1 VLLDWEREVPL
12 RSLIVLAVA
21 LVVPLRALAD
31 NFPYVQDGPLITGV
45 TDTEAWVSWYTA
57 HHEGIGTECTIEENT
72 PLLGDHNTD
81 TPTLTLADG
90 TPFTDTNCDRNHK
103 VHLTGLLASTRY
115 TFALDKPWDTNGGT
129 TAAGSFITAPAAGS
143 GGAVKFVVYGDTRN
157 DVALGGTDTRA
168 DHQAVVDAIVANEPD
183 AAFLLHTG
191 DLALNITAVS
201 GDDKGYTE
209 FFAVERNLL
218 ANRPL
223 FVVLGN
229 HETID
234 TTFYDALL
242 DPARFDN
249 LPHPYYSSMDWGPV
263 HIALGDSFEG
273 SATTLG
279 LGGLNPGVSDA
290 QAQWL
295 DADLQAARAAG
306 KVSFLSVHQ
315 GPYSHV
321 AAGSSGHGGLADVVI
336 KMVPLMVKYG
346 VLASFAGHDHY
357 YQRGHEG
364 CIDYLVAGGGGAPMY
379 APDATAAGVAL
390 AQQTLSYVVVSV
402 AAGGSVSMVAKDVH
416 GAPIDS
422 FTFAGPDAAC
432 LGGGTDAGIAAD
444 GGIADGGGAGTDAG
458 AGGGTGPDGGSGGG
472 GSGSGGNPS
481 GGGTTARSGCDTGG
495 AAMFGAAALLALLVL
510 SLRRRA
516 S

>member
-1 VLLDWEREVPL
+1 MRQ
-12 RSLIVLAVA
+12 LIVLAMA
-21 LVVPLRALAD
+21 LAAFSGRALAD

-81 TPTLTLADG
+81 TPTLTLGGGAQ
-90 TPFTDTNCDRNHK
+90 FTDPNCDRNHK
-103 VHLTGLLASTRY
+103 VHLTGLYASTRY
-115 TFALDKPWDTNGGT
+115 TFTLDKPWDMNGGT
-129 TAAGSFITAPAAGS
+129 TAAGSFTTAPAAGS
-143 GGAVKFVVYGDTRN
+143 SGPVKFVVYGDTRN
-157 DVALGGTDTRA
+157 DVALGGADTRA

-191 DLALNITAVS
+191 DMALNITAVS

-242 DPARFDN
+242 DPARFEN
-249 LPHPYYSSMDWGPV
+249 LPHPYYSSMDWGGV
-263 HIALGDSFEG
+263 HVALGDSFEG

-295 DADLQAARAAG
+295 DADLQAAQAAG
-306 KVSFLSVHQ
+306 RVSFLAVHQ

-321 AAGSSGHGGLADVVI
+321 AAGSSGHGGLADVVAR
-336 KMVPLMVKYG
+336 MVPLMVKYG
-346 VLASFAGHDHY
+346 VRASFAGHDHY

-364 CIDYLVAGGGGAPMY
+364 CIDYLVVGGGGAPMY
-379 APDATAAGVAL
+379 APDATAAGVAV
-390 AQQTLSYVVVSV
+390 AQQALSYAVVSV
-402 AAGGSVSMVAKDVH
+402 GAGGSASMVVKDVH
-416 GAPIDS
+416 GASIDS

-432 LGGGTDAGIAAD
+432 TGAD
-444 GGIADGGGAGTDAG
+444 GGSPADGGTGADAG
-458 AGGGTGPDGGSGGG
+458 SGSGADGGSGTGPG
-472 GSGSGGNPS
+472 LGAGGNPS
-481 GGGTTARSGCDTGG
+481 GGGTTGTRSGCESGG
-495 AAMFGAAALLALLVL
+495 ATVVGLIALFAALALSV
-510 SLRRRA
+510 RRRA
-516 S
+516 RTRGLL